1 MFWGVGAT
9 ERPFYD
15 AGHVYK
21 PAAINEY
28 KWEISYFQ
36 NTYKRSP
43 FHFRFLFLEHV
54 KEICECEREW
64 YADTGKSKAGE
75 KERQGKDAVQ
85 CMQLTR

>member
-1 MFWGVGAT
+1 LFWGVGAT

-43 FHFRFLFLEHV
+43 FHFRFLFSGTRKRDV
-54 KEICECEREW
+54 SVRES
-64 YADTGKSKAGE
+64 GMQI
-75 KERQGKDAVQ
+75 QGKVKQGKRKGRGKMRCSA
-85 CMQLTR
+85 CS